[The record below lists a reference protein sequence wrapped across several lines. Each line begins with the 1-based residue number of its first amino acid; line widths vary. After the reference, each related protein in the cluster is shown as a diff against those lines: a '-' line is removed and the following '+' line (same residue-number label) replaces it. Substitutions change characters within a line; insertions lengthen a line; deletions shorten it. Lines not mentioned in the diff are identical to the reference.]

1 MRHSFTDSAAPPL
14 RLALA
19 LALTLWLTLWL
30 APALRAQDSVIV
42 IDPDAPAVTPAAR
55 RTLPPDVL
63 DEAVRLFNDTT
74 ALRFTSDIAIP
85 AGAMLRSSVA
95 LFRGTLSVGGT
106 VEGSITVVNGDV
118 VIRPGGQVSG
128 DILVVGGNL
137 IVQPGGLHRG
147 AGRVYPEIAKVY
159 RDRDGL
165 LRVREERTPLAEL
178 AAEKTFQV
186 GDVKTTLKLS
196 LGGTYSRVEG
206 LPIYF
211 GPIFQWRPS
220 DTDTLSLEIRGIL
233 RTAPDQLDLRKDL
246 GYYVGL
252 GWRSASGPR
261 WAVDLVGRSEIV
273 GIEQQPLTRSENGWS
288 AFILQRDYR
297 DWYQTEGIGAT
308 VGFWPAR
315 HVRIRLAF
323 RGQDERSVRASDPWS
338 LLRNSDR
345 WRPNPLI
352 DDGRYFS
359 GTIGLTLDTRNSVSF
374 PSSGWLV
381 QTSYQQNW
389 SDDVAPLLLPISIR
403 RPIPTGQT
411 YNFGRIFLDARR
423 YLRISPAVR
432 VATRLFAEGW
442 VGGDDLPVQ
451 RRYSLGGTDLLPG
464 YRFRQVTCAPLGFEG
479 QAQAAF
485 CNRLIALQVEVRT
498 RVSFGWAYR
507 LEDRERAE
515 LDRLIAID
523 QADLVFLADA
533 GTAWIAGD
541 GPGQVSTGKLPAGS
555 QWKFDVGVGL
565 DLGGVGVYLAKALTD
580 NVPVRLT
587 LRLHRRF

>member
-1 MRHSFTDSAAPPL
+1 MPPRSTGSTFRML
-14 RLALA
+14 GVTLALA
-19 LALTLWLTLWL
+19 LSV
-30 APALRAQDSVIV
+30 APVLRAQDSVIV
-42 IDPDAPAVTPAAR
+42 INPDAPAVAPAAG
-55 RTLPPDVL
+55 RTLPPGVL
-63 DEAVRLFNDTT
+63 DEVVQRFNDTT
-74 ALRFTSDIAIP
+74 TLRFISDIEVP
-85 AGAMLRSSVA
+85 AGAVLLSPVA
-95 LFRGTLSVGGT
+95 LFRGTLRIAGT
-106 VEGSITVVNGDV
+106 VEGPITIINGDV
-118 VIRPGGQVSG
+118 VIQPGGSVSG
-128 DILVVGGNL
+128 DILVVGGHL
-137 IVQPGGLHRG
+137 VIRPGGLHRG
-147 AGRVYPEIAKVY
+147 TGRVYAEIAEVY
-159 RDRDGL
+159 RDSDGL

-178 AAEKTFQV
+178 AAEKSFQV

-196 LGGTYSRVEG
+196 LGGTYNRVEG

-211 GPIFQWRPS
+211 APIFQWRPS
-220 DTDTLSLEIRGIL
+220 DRDTLSLEIRGIL
-233 RTAPDQLDLRKDL
+233 RTAPDQSDLRKSL
-246 GYYVGL
+246 GYFIDL
-252 GWRSASGPR
+252 GWRSGGESGPR
-261 WAVDLVGRSEIV
+261 WAVDLVARSEIV

-297 DWYQTEGIGAT
+297 DWYQAEGIGAT
-308 VGFWPAR
+308 VGFAAAR
-315 HVRIRLAF
+315 HLRIRLAV

-352 DDGRYFS
+352 DDGRYVS
-359 GTIGLTLDTRNSVSF
+359 GTIGLALDTRNSASF
-374 PSSGWLV
+374 PSSGWFV
-381 QTSYQQNW
+381 RTWYQQNW
-389 SDDVAPLLLPISIR
+389 SGDVAPLMLPISIR
-403 RPIPTGQT
+403 RPIPTGPT
-411 YNFGRIFLDARR
+411 YNFGRISLDARR
-423 YLRISPAVR
+423 YMRISPAVR

-464 YRFRQVTCAPLGFEG
+464 YRFRQVTCAPPGFDD

-498 RVSFGWAYR
+498 RLSFGWAYR

-541 GPGQVSTGKLPAGS
+541 GPGQVPTGKLPAGS

-580 NVPVRLT
+580 NVPIRLT

>member
-1 MRHSFTDSAAPPL
+1 MPPQSTGSTL
-14 RLALA
+14 
-19 LALTLWLTLWL
+19 LTLGVILNLTLSV

-42 IDPDAPAVTPAAR
+42 IDPDAPAVTQTAG
-55 RTLPPDVL
+55 RTLPPDIL
-63 DEAVRLFNDTT
+63 NEAVSRYNDTT
-74 ALRFTSDIAIP
+74 TLRFTSDIAIP
-85 AGAMLRSSVA
+85 TGAVLRSPLA

-106 VEGSITVVNGDV
+106 VEGSITIVNGDV
-118 VIRPGGQVSG
+118 VIRPGGLVSG

-147 AGRVYPEIAKVY
+147 AGRAYAEIAEVY
-159 RDRDGL
+159 RGSDGL

-178 AAEKTFQV
+178 AAEKSFQV
-186 GDVKTTLKLS
+186 GDVKTTLRLS
-196 LGGTYSRVEG
+196 LGGTYNRVEG

-220 DTDTLSLEIRGIL
+220 DRDTLSLEIRGIL
-233 RTAPDQLDLRKDL
+233 RTAPDQSDLRKNL
-246 GYYVGL
+246 GYYVDL
-252 GWRSASGPR
+252 GWRSGDGPG

-297 DWYQTEGIGAT
+297 DWFQVEGIEAT
-308 VGFWPAR
+308 LGFSLAQR
-315 HVRIRLAF
+315 VRIRLAV

-359 GTIGLTLDTRNSVSF
+359 GTIGLTLDSRNSASF
-374 PSSGWLV
+374 PSSGWFV
-381 QTSYQQNW
+381 QTWYQQAW
-389 SDDVAPLLLPISIR
+389 SDDVAQLLLPISIR
-403 RPIPTGQT
+403 QPIPTGQT
-411 YNFGRIFLDARR
+411 YNFGRISLDARR
-423 YLRISPAVR
+423 YMRISPALR

-464 YRFRQVTCAPLGFEG
+464 YRFRQVTCAPPGFEDP
-479 QAQAAF
+479 AQAGF
-485 CNRLIALQVEVRT
+485 CNRLIVLQAEVRT
-498 RVSFGWAYR
+498 RLSFGWAYH

-541 GPGQVSTGKLPAGS
+541 GPGQIPTGKLPAGS